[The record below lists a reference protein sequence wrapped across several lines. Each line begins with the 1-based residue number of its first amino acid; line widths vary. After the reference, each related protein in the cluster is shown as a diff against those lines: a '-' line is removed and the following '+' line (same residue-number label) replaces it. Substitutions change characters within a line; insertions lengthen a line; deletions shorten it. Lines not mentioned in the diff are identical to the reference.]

1 MTLNFKNIDLAI
13 ESFYNLLPYGDFFSE
28 IVEPLNIDYKER
40 DIIEKYLVDNQ
51 IITDYTNEYDGRF
64 ILTDKGQEIYKVY
77 GGVEKYNEY
86 KKEKQEEKLRL
97 EKKASDK
104 LHDDAKLSKW
114 QVKVFWPV
122 FMFGIFSF
130 IFGLYNFI
138 TQIEDSRKT
147 KELQIELKNTQ
158 EEVSRLRTLVLSPK
172 TVDSLHNAKTQVD
185 VPMPR

>member
-1 MTLNFKNIDLAI
+1 MIHHQKSGTVAARTGSGAAGYPK
-13 ESFYNLLPYGDFFSE
+13 S
-28 IVEPLNIDYKER
+28 
-40 DIIEKYLVDNQ
+40 
-51 IITDYTNEYDGRF
+51 
-64 ILTDKGQEIYKVY
+64 
-77 GGVEKYNEY
+77 
-86 KKEKQEEKLRL
+86 KEKQEEKLRL

-172 TVDSLHNAKTQVD
+172 TVDSLHNAKTQID